1 MLQSLH
7 ALTFGIPRHARRLRL
22 WTGLLKQRKALSEL
36 DDHLLRDI
44 GITPE
49 AARREARRPPWDAP
63 DHWLG

>member
-7 ALTFGIPRHARRLRL
+7 ALTFGIPRHARRLSL

-63 DHWLG
+63 DHWLR

>member
-7 ALTFGIPRHARRLRL
+7 TLTFGIPRHARRLRL
-22 WTGLLKQRKALSEL
+22 WMGLLKQRKALYEL

-44 GITPE
+44 GVTPE

-63 DHWLG
+63 DHWLR